1 VSFVELK
8 HIIFFNTVCKF
19 KSFSK
24 AANEL
29 FITQQAVSKKIKEL
43 EEELNTLLF
52 IRSSFG
58 VELTEEGYYFL
69 EQSAMI
75 LKKSD
80 EIIQYYT
87 KISNSKRNSLKIG
100 IAYGIKVLLRKAI
113 FQEFEKNN
121 QEIELEIGEMLN
133 QDVENGIVDKSLDI
147 GITINPD
154 NIPNIRSI
162 SLFHEPI
169 CCIVNKHHPLASK
182 VSLTF
187 DEILNETIVMADQN
201 CKSYYSF
208 MEQCA
213 RHERKPNIITVPDVM
228 SIYENCFHDNVIGFS
243 LERLSKLM
251 QFDELLTIPLSD
263 QHAYWDVC
271 LIWNEENKNTNHIKG
286 LSNFLI
292 ENTNQ

>member
-1 VSFVELK
+1 MEIK
-8 HIIFFNTVCKF
+8 HIIFFDAVCKY

-43 EEELNTLLF
+43 EEELNTQLF

-58 VELTEEGYYFL
+58 VELTEEGDYFL
-69 EQSAMI
+69 EQSSMI
-75 LKKSD
+75 LKKRD
-80 EIIQYYT
+80 EIMQYYT
-87 KISNSKRNSLKIG
+87 NISNSKRNSLKIG
-100 IAYGIKVLLRKAI
+100 ISYGIKVLLRKAI

-121 QEIELEIGEMLN
+121 QEIDLEIGEMLN

-154 NIPNIRSI
+154 SIPNIRSL

-169 CCIVNKHHPLASK
+169 CCIVNKHHHFASRL
-182 VSLTF
+182 SLTF

-213 RHERKPNIITVPDVM
+213 RHGKKPNIITVPDVM
-228 SIYENCFHDNVIGFS
+228 SIYENCFHDNVLGFS

-251 QFDELLTIPLSD
+251 QFDELIAIPLSD
-263 QHAYWDVC
+263 QYAYWDVC
-271 LIWNEENKNTNHIKG
+271 LIWNEGNKNMNHIQG
-286 LSNFLI
+286 LSNFLLA
-292 ENTNQ
+292 NTNQ